1 MPRNIS
7 KAVEMLGEIAG
18 KGSAVGQQVTSYIII
33 YPIII
38 TLLLNLILAQY
49 VGCMSYEP
57 GTVEPRFN

>member
-1 MPRNIS
+1 
-7 KAVEMLGEIAG
+7 MLGEIAG

-49 VGCMSYEP
+49 AGCMSYEP